1 MKAFNAIIANCSPQT
16 FCVLG
21 VKSVKSVLLHT
32 HLFHGCVK
40 LSVRKRIIEFGFLK
54 LYIEFRKD
62 GIGKYFKT
70 KI

>member
-1 MKAFNAIIANCSPQT
+1 MQLLPIAVHKRFVYLVSE
-16 FCVLG
+16 VLK
-21 VKSVKSVLLHT
+21 VYYVTQV
-32 HLFHGCVK
+32 FHGCVK
-40 LSVRKRIIEFGFLK
+40 LSIIKRIIEFGFLK